1 MGKVIIAGGGG
12 TGAGSD
18 ECTATRAELLK
29 GYTAVTGDS
38 DDEAVEGTLQLTGD
52 ASDSQVMAG
61 KTYYNTNPKIKR
73 MGSMVNQGAISQTLN
88 AGESYFVPS
97 GYHNGSGKV
106 MANSLASQTPGN
118 ATAASIIN
126 GDTAWVNGNK
136 ITGNI
141 ASIGGQTINP
151 TAYQQTVSSFG
162 KYMTGNL
169 VVNAVS
175 NLSAANIKK
184 GVNVGGTVGTF
195 EGYVPIVTD
204 LYLRGNNISSW
215 RQQYPPTTS
224 IVFFFDSGQIT
235 SPQGG
240 RIRTNGSINLVGY
253 NYVNVQ
259 GYTTTDSS
267 YTRIL
272 ILYETNSNDDLTQI
286 TRLENPGNPGNYTYS
301 IPMKGWNKNVPI
313 SIHFVNLNGAIYR
326 IWLS

>member
-12 TGAGSD
+12 SGAGSD

-38 DDEAVEGTLQLTGD
+38 DNEALEGTLEFTGD
-52 ASDSQVMAG
+52 AADSQVLAG
-61 KTYYNTNPKIKR
+61 KTYYNMNPKNKR
-73 MGSMVNQGAISQTLN
+73 TGSMVNQGAVSQTLN
-88 AGESYFVPS
+88 VGESYVVPA

-141 ASIGGQTINP
+141 ASIVGQTINP
-151 TAYQQTVSSFG
+151 TTYQQTVSCFG
-162 KYMTGNL
+162 KYMTGNI

-195 EGYVPIVTD
+195 EGYVPTATD
-204 LYLRGNNISSW
+204 LYSYGNNIAGWYDGVNSISLDSTAITIKDAGPAYMVTTKAYEHAPYSRINIIALVQ
-215 RQQYPPTTS
+215 RQGNGGCSYGFQDQRTAAMFAEVTNVTTIGEYTVS
-224 IVFFFDSGQIT
+224 IPFKVSGVMT
-235 SPQGG
+235 
-240 RIRTNGSINLVGY
+240 IRLKFW
-253 NYVNVQ
+253 NY
-259 GYTTTDSS
+259 
-267 YTRIL
+267 
-272 ILYETNSNDDLTQI
+272 
-286 TRLENPGNPGNYTYS
+286 YTYAMQ
-301 IPMKGWNKNVPI
+301 IK
-313 SIHFVNLNGAIYR
+313 R